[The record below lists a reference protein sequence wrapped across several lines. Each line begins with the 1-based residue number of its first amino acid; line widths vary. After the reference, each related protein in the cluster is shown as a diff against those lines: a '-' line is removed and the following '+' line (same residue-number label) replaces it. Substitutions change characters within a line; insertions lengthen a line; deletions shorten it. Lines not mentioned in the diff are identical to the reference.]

1 MNIGFLASHHGSN
14 MQAIVDAC
22 RAKVLDGVPAAVV
35 SNNAESR
42 ALARARKEAIPSY
55 HLSSKTHPEPQ
66 ELDQAIV
73 DVMKTHAVDVIVLA
87 GYAKRLGPK
96 TIANYD
102 GRIFNIHPA
111 LLPKFAGKG
120 MYGMRVHEA
129 VIASGDGDSGVS
141 IHVVD
146 TEYDT
151 GRIVAQSR
159 VIVRRTDT
167 PRTLAERVLER
178 EHAFVPEV
186 LQRIATGEIELP
198 VTSR

>member
-1 MNIGFLASHHGSN
+1 MNIGFLASHNGSN

-22 RAKVLDGVPAAVV
+22 KAKLLDGIPAAVV

-42 ALARARKEAIPSY
+42 VLARARKECIPSY
-55 HLSSKTHPEPQ
+55 HLSSKTHPEPHD
-66 ELDQAIV
+66 LDQAIT
-73 DVMKTHAVDVIVLA
+73 DVMKTHAVDVVVLA
-87 GYAKRLGPK
+87 GYAKKLGPK

-102 GRIFNIHPA
+102 GRILNIHPS

-129 VIASGDGDSGVS
+129 VIASGDAESGVS
-141 IHVVD
+141 VHVVD
-146 TEYDT
+146 ADYDT
-151 GRIVAQSR
+151 GQLVAQSR
-159 VIVRRTDT
+159 VIVKRTDT
-167 PRTLAERVLER
+167 PQTLAERVLER

-198 VTSR
+198 LK